1 MDEKVVELQS
11 LVKELREKFEQ
22 KEQGL
27 YTKAEFEEFEKKI
40 NDRIAQLE
48 TMIKRPVVA
57 DSVAENSENKS
68 VFFKFLREGKA
79 GLEPTER
86 KKLVEDTAGQILV
99 PEELEAEVYRE
110 LPRISVIRGLATVRQ
125 VRSDRIRSRSLTEV
139 QVGWGKLETSTTPL
153 AEPTN
158 SYLLPSDEYHYVE
171 DLYGLVKIGED
182 ELMDTDVAL
191 ESLIVDSFARAIA
204 EAEDRAFVVGQ
215 GHNSQQPE
223 GILTSAGIERV
234 NAKTVKAVTTDDILS
249 LIYAVPAQ
257 YRRNGVLLVN
267 SQTELALRLLKDK
280 NDQYLWQPSL
290 QAGRPNTFAGFPVY
304 NQEDIPSIPAETT
317 PADVAIFGDLRS
329 GYRIL
334 DRLGITI
341 QRLTELY
348 AEYGLIGFRVHYRVG
363 GGVIRPNALRV
374 LHVKAPN
381 Q

>member
-139 QVGWGKLETSTTPL
+139 QVGWGKLETSTTAL
-153 AEPTN
+153 AEPT
-158 SYLLPSDEYHYVE
+158 S
-171 DLYGLVKIGED
+171 
-182 ELMDTDVAL
+182 
-191 ESLIVDSFARAIA
+191 
-204 EAEDRAFVVGQ
+204 
-215 GHNSQQPE
+215 
-223 GILTSAGIERV
+223 
-234 NAKTVKAVTTDDILS
+234 
-249 LIYAVPAQ
+249 
-257 YRRNGVLLVN
+257 
-267 SQTELALRLLKDK
+267 
-280 NDQYLWQPSL
+280 
-290 QAGRPNTFAGFPVY
+290 
-304 NQEDIPSIPAETT
+304 
-317 PADVAIFGDLRS
+317 
-329 GYRIL
+329 
-334 DRLGITI
+334 
-341 QRLTELY
+341 
-348 AEYGLIGFRVHYRVG
+348 
-363 GGVIRPNALRV
+363 
-374 LHVKAPN
+374 
-381 Q
+381 

>member
-57 DSVAENSENKS
+57 DSAAENSETKS
-68 VFFKFLREGKA
+68 VFFKFLREGKSA
-79 GLEPTER
+79 IEPTER
-86 KKLVEDTAGQILV
+86 KKLVEEASGQILV
-99 PEELEAEVYRE
+99 PEELETEIYRE
-110 LPRISVIRGLATVRQ
+110 LPNASVIRGLATVRQ
-125 VRSDRIRSRSLTEV
+125 IRTDRIRRRSLTEV
-139 QVGWGKLETSTTPL
+139 DVGWGKLETSTTPL
-153 AEPTN
+153 AEPS
-158 SYLLPSDEYHYVE
+158 SYLVPSQEYQYVE
-171 DLYGLVKIGED
+171 DLYGLAKIGED

-191 ESLIVDSFARAIA
+191 ESLIVDSFSRAIA
-204 EAEDRAFVVGQ
+204 QAEDRAFVVGQ

-223 GILTSAGIERV
+223 GILTSADIERV

-267 SQTELALRLLKDK
+267 SQTELALRLLKDT
-280 NDQYLWQPSL
+280 NGQYLWQPSL

-304 NQEDIPSIPAETT
+304 NQEDIPSIPAGTE

-374 LHVKAPN
+374 LHVKVT
-381 Q
+381 